1 MNDENEIV
9 PGWNA
14 PEAEEVY
21 LAAQAEPSR
30 KPLQDYMDAI
40 VELRES
46 KGFSF
51 REIADWLN
59 EKVGVKADHN
69 MVYREYKKHQKK
81 ELEKHEREW
90 GPADPDPHADEREEE
105 TAED

>member
-51 REIADWLN
+51 REISDWLS

-69 MVYREYKKHQKK
+69 MVYREYQKHQKK
-81 ELEKHEREW
+81 ECKRLGVPPYMLTGEEKES
-90 GPADPDPHADEREEE
+90 
-105 TAED
+105 AED

>member
-1 MNDENEIV
+1 MNDEEPVI

-14 PEAEEVY
+14 PDPADV
-21 LAAQAEPSR
+21 LSDAQSEPSR
-30 KPLQDYMDAI
+30 RPVQEYMDAI

-51 REIADWLN
+51 REIAEWISKN
-59 EKVGVKADHN
+59 AVTTDHN
-69 MVYREYKKHQKK
+69 TVYREYKKHQKK
-81 ELEKHEREW
+81 VKEYHEREY
-90 GPADPDPHADEREEE
+90 GASFDDPHIDERENE

>member
-14 PEAEEVY
+14 PDAEAVY
-21 LAAQAEPSR
+21 RAAQAESSR
-30 KPLQDYMDAI
+30 KPLQDYMGAI

-59 EKVGVKADHN
+59 EKVGIKADHN
-69 MVYREYKKHQKK
+69 MVYREYHKYTKK
-81 ELEKHEREW
+81 ECKRL
-90 GPADPDPHADEREEE
+90 GVPPYGNPNEENE

>member
-1 MNDENEIV
+1 MNDEEPVI

-14 PEAEEVY
+14 PDPADV
-21 LAAQAEPSR
+21 LFDAQSEPSR
-30 KPLQDYMDAI
+30 RPVQEYMDAI

-51 REIADWLN
+51 REIAEWISKN
-59 EKVGVKADHN
+59 AVTTDHN
-69 MVYREYKKHQKK
+69 TVYREYKKHQKK

-90 GPADPDPHADEREEE
+90 GPADPDPHADERDEE

>member
-9 PGWNA
+9 TGWNA

-30 KPLQDYMDAI
+30 KPLQDYMGAI

-69 MVYREYKKHQKK
+69 MVYREYQKHTKK
-81 ELEKHEREW
+81 ECKRLGVPPYMLTGEAKES
-90 GPADPDPHADEREEE
+90 
-105 TAED
+105 AED

>member
-1 MNDENEIV
+1 MEDENEIV

-14 PEAEEVY
+14 PEPRDVY
-21 LAAQAEPSR
+21 DAAKGEPSR
-30 KPLQDYMDAI
+30 RPLQAYMDAI
-40 VELRES
+40 VELRDN

-51 REIADWLN
+51 REIAEWISEN
-59 EKVGVKADHN
+59 AVTTDHN
-69 MVYREYKKHQKK
+69 TVYREYKKHQKK